1 MKIDNLTNLK
11 LKSDTK
17 LHFLISDSIPKI
29 RVKISFYFKVFP
41 SKHLFM
47 CNYTV
52 IDNFDKMIDKQKK
65 RNYEEEKDKC

>member
-1 MKIDNLTNLK
+1 MK